1 MASGTLNKTTLDTL
15 TWFEDAGSLQR
26 VADLLIARLADRL
39 QSENGY
45 LWDGLCEIGH
55 NARYHADTDGAV
67 VAAQAEPPSAVTRD

>member
-1 MASGTLNKTTLDTL
+1 M
-15 TWFEDAGSLQR
+15 
-26 VADLLIARLADRL
+26 ADLLIARLADRL